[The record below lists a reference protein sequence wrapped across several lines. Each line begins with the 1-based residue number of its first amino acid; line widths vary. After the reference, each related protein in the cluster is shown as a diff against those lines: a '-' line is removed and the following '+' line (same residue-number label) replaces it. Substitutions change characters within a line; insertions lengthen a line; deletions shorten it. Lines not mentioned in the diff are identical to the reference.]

1 MITSP
6 FVITTD
12 PLTLPVGMAF
22 DQDGG
27 LWLADA
33 ADSFGRFDPTQLTT
47 SGSLVRPSRI
57 ITSSD
62 VGSAAWFA
70 MYPAPASLPLYHKV
84 P

>member
-1 MITSP
+1 
-6 FVITTD
+6 VITTD
-12 PLTLPVGMAF
+12 VSTLPVGIAF

-33 ADSFGRFDPTQLTT
+33 VNSFARFDATQLAAT
-47 SGSLVRPSRI
+47 GSPTPSTI

-70 MYPAPASLPLYHKV
+70 MYPAPASLPLYHTV